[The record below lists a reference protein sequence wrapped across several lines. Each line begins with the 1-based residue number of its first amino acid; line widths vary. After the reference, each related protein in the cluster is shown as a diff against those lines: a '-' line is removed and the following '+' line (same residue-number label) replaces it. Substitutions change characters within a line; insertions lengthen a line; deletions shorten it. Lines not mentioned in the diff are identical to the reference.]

1 MATCALTAK
10 KSSLGNWPMRKRR
23 RSFRRTLRVSD
34 GGPVTLAS
42 PETLTRRSLD
52 PVVGRTVELRE
63 TMNILEHPIY
73 KDIYD
78 LCQEIEKLPA
88 SEQET
93 KCVVMAGNLEK
104 PAAQLVNTL
113 REIKRIVLNM
123 MPETT
128 QRDLAHIIR
137 LCLDAGITQKLDE
150 LNASAPNESS
160 SATTPSK
167 P

>member
-1 MATCALTAK
+1 M
-10 KSSLGNWPMRKRR
+10 
-23 RSFRRTLRVSD
+23 
-34 GGPVTLAS
+34 
-42 PETLTRRSLD
+42 
-52 PVVGRTVELRE
+52 VGRTVELKE

-93 KCVVMAGNLEK
+93 KCVIMAGNLEK

-150 LNASAPNESS
+150 LNASAPNAEV
-160 SATTPSK
+160 SASARENSK